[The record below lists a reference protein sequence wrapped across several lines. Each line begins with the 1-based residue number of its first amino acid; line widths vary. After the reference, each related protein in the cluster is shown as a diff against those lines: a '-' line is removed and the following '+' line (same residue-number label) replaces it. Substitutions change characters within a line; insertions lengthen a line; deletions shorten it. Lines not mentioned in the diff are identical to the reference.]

1 MWKAGSLLSTSDCL
15 ELMPRYVW
23 LFLQTSWSRC
33 DLHILLGTLLREGNH
48 FDHLGQC
55 KIANCCDFVQLS
67 WNKRSKDL
75 LLNGFQIGSLCSLA
89 PQAAQL
95 WWVSSA
101 NTTLRWSFSIQK
113 FTTKNYGSGVITFIA
128 LIWFLSGGEDQGVGQ
143 WKSTSFA
150 LLMYSF
156 LLMSLLSRLFI

>member
-1 MWKAGSLLSTSDCL
+1 MWKSGSLLLTSDCL

-101 NTTLRWSFSIQK
+101 NTTLRWSFTIQK
-113 FTTKNYGSGVITFIA
+113 FTTNNYGSFVRIYCKEVDKVPVCENWWCVILGNRAHIFN
-128 LIWFLSGGEDQGVGQ
+128 
-143 WKSTSFA
+143 
-150 LLMYSF
+150 
-156 LLMSLLSRLFI
+156 

>member
-1 MWKAGSLLSTSDCL
+1 M
-15 ELMPRYVW
+15 YVW

-55 KIANCCDFVQLS
+55 KIANCCDFVQFS

-89 PQAAQL
+89 PQTAQL

-101 NTTLRWSFSIQK
+101 NTTLRWSFTIQK
-113 FTTKNYGSGVITFIA
+113 CTTKNYGSGVITFIA
-128 LIWFLSGGEDQGVGQ
+128 LIWFSIWWWGPTWWAMER
-143 WKSTSFA
+143 TSFA